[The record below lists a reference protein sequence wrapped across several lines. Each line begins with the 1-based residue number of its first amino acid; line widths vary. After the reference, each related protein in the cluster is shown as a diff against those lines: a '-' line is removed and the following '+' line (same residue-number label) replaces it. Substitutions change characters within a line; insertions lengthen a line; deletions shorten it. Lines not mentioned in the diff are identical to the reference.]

1 MTEQDLRLSD
11 QVSQYVDKHSLRES
25 KHLCQL
31 RHKTCQDV
39 EFPHMLSAP
48 ASMQFIQLLL
58 QLMQAEQVLELGV
71 YTGYST
77 LAMAEVLPQNGRV
90 VALDH
95 STVWPEVGKP
105 FWQQAGVADKIDL
118 RIGNA
123 TECLQALV
131 EQQNETIGQLR
142 GQVANALAWT
152 CVPAQC
158 SPCLDACAPVFDPG
172 AKDWQSDCH
181 SAGESSTSE
190 PSSLAGE
197 ALLWLA
203 MTVFLMKAM
212 ARSCLSGAS
221 I

>member
-1 MTEQDLRLSD
+1 MAEQDLRLSD
-11 QVSQYVDKHSLRES
+11 QLLQYVDKHSLRES

-31 RHKTCQDV
+31 RQKTCQDV

-131 EQQNETIGQLR
+131 EQHDAAIFDFIYVDADKINYQNYLELSYSLLR
-142 GQVANALAWT
+142 TNGLM
-152 CVPAQC
+152 
-158 SPCLDACAPVFDPG
+158 VFD
-172 AKDWQSDCH
+172 DTLFV
-181 SAGESSTSE
+181 SSGHVVTPTN
-190 PSSLAGE
+190 PSTRAMDSFNQQLHQDARFDLSL
-197 ALLWLA
+197 L
-203 MTVFLMKAM
+203 TVYKGLTILRK
-212 ARSCLSGAS
+212 R
-221 I
+221 